1 MAIPRARHIADL
13 LQVHVE
19 DLAFLWG
26 QRRDALGSRRHT
38 LREYGELNERIEA
51 HLQGLLVA
59 APNELSALLQPRLAG
74 TDRDEVFAAAYA
86 LLRSTDATA
95 TRAVVIEFS
104 RAAGPALAGLR
115 DALSLAPHALFAPEI
130 QSALDQ
136 AKPLTAASA
145 AVVLA
150 NQRLLDGQSSR
161 LAQLLVDPDPVVCEL
176 AWRAA
181 MLADAKAPQHAPKR
195 PFNDAL
201 AHPAATVRHAGW
213 AAAAWTAQDRAMPLL
228 RQFAA
233 SGDAVALHW
242 LAVLGSEEDV
252 EVLHEAALAIDDPVA
267 RCTLV
272 ARFGHP
278 SALNAMLRWMT
289 DADMALAVAAGDAF
303 TRVTGVEVRGERR
316 ALPLPDDADA
326 FTREMAPDVW
336 LPDVPKARALMER
349 HGADWAAGT
358 RWCKG
363 LRVDGEVARELLLQL
378 DLEARWE
385 VAARAAMQGRSVS
398 APAPVH

>member
-1 MAIPRARHIADL
+1 MATPRARHIADL
-13 LQVHVE
+13 LQVHFE

-26 QRRDALGSRRHT
+26 QRRHALGSRRHT

-59 APNELSALLQPRLAG
+59 APNELTALLQPCLAG

-150 NQRLLDGQSSR
+150 NLRLLDGQSPR
-161 LAQLLVDPDPVVCEL
+161 LAQLLFSAEPGVCEL

-181 MLADAKAPQHAPKR
+181 TLVDAKAPQHAPKR

-201 AHPAATVRHAGW
+201 AHPAAAVRHAGW
-213 AAAAWTAQDRAMPLL
+213 AAAA
-228 RQFAA
+228 
-233 SGDAVALHW
+233 
-242 LAVLGSEEDV
+242 
-252 EVLHEAALAIDDPVA
+252 
-267 RCTLV
+267 
-272 ARFGHP
+272 
-278 SALNAMLRWMT
+278 
-289 DADMALAVAAGDAF
+289 
-303 TRVTGVEVRGERR
+303 
-316 ALPLPDDADA
+316 
-326 FTREMAPDVW
+326 
-336 LPDVPKARALMER
+336 
-349 HGADWAAGT
+349 
-358 RWCKG
+358 
-363 LRVDGEVARELLLQL
+363 
-378 DLEARWE
+378 
-385 VAARAAMQGRSVS
+385 
-398 APAPVH
+398 